1 MIKVNAV
8 GQTCPIPIIMTK
20 NALKD
25 IEEGEVEVLVD
36 NKISLENLQK
46 MSKEMGY
53 DYSIAETGEI
63 FKIIINKTKEEIEE
77 FEDEDNTVVVIDSV
91 YMGKGDPELGRILM
105 KGFIYTLTEVEVLPK
120 TIIFYN
126 EGVKL
131 AVENSEILN
140 DLKNLEERGVEILC
154 CGTCVNF
161 YGLTDDIKIG
171 SITNMYNIVNKQMNA
186 RRVIKP

>member
-1 MIKVNAV
+1 
-8 GQTCPIPIIMTK
+8 
-20 NALKD
+20 
-25 IEEGEVEVLVD
+25 
-36 NKISLENLQK
+36 
-46 MSKEMGY
+46 
-53 DYSIAETGEI
+53 
-63 FKIIINKTKEEIEE
+63 
-77 FEDEDNTVVVIDSV
+77 
-91 YMGKGDPELGRILM
+91 MGKGDPELGRILM

-131 AVENSEILN
+131 AVENSESLN

-161 YGLTDDIKIG
+161 YGLTDEVKIG